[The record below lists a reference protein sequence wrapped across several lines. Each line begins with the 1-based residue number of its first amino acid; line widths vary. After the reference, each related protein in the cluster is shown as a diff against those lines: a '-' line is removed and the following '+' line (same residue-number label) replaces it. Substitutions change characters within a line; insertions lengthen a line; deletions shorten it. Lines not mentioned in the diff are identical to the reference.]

1 MNINVAELGLNL
13 GSYLAK
19 AGQEPIVVEQN
30 GHSMA
35 VLISPELYQKLLVL
49 EEDAVWAE
57 RALEAEKSGYAGV
70 DGVRQL
76 LDIANEKTV
85 EL

>member
-13 GSYLAK
+13 GNYLAK
-19 AGQEPIVVEQN
+19 ASQEPVVVEQN

-35 VLISPELYQKLLVL
+35 VLISPELYQKLLIM
-49 EEDAVWAE
+49 EEDAAWAE

-70 DGVRQL
+70 DGIGQL
-76 LDIANEKTV
+76 LDIAKEKGIA
-85 EL
+85 L

>member
-19 AGQEPIVVEQN
+19 ASQEPVVVEQN

-35 VLISPELYQKLLVL
+35 VLISPELYQKLLAM
-49 EEDAVWAE
+49 EEDSVWAE

-70 DGVRQL
+70 DGVQQL
-76 LDIANEKTV
+76 LDMAKEKGIG
-85 EL
+85 L